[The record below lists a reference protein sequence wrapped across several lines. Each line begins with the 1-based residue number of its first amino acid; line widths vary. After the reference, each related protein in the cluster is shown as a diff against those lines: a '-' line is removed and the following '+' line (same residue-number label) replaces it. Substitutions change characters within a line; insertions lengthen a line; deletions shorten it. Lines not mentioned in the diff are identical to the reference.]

1 VTPIVFE
8 RHPELRELRSAGRP
22 ASSAR
27 LRTPDGRVLS
37 VDMPEP
43 IDIFS
48 RRTLDGMMLERAL
61 AVGALHRA
69 ERVRRVTLQDG
80 GVRVECDAGTAEF
93 DFAVGADGV
102 SSIVRRSLLGEM
114 PGGRGGWAAAGF
126 YVEGLE
132 EPGIYIE
139 FLSDVKGYIWN
150 FPRADHGSVGVVAPI
165 GRESGSKLRQRVLEM
180 LDARYPGSLSL
191 PREPYGMSIPSPSPW
206 QGKWPRLGGAHFAL
220 IGDAANLVDSITGE
234 GIHYAIDSA
243 AVLSDALHE
252 AGPREAH
259 RLYRARWR
267 AGPGRQIARSAH
279 WAAHYYHPW
288 LVDRVLGLAHRSSRM
303 RRIVADLLMVKQPY
317 TKLFGGQPSSLRSGE
332 PGSGRARSVFLD
344 RVVDCGVAGGVD
356 LVADQRVVAVAG
368 AQPAAGELAVSLARG
383 VHRPDDARAPGGRA
397 AQQRRHAPH
406 REHLTGQARRRLLVV
421 PEAVDLGL
429 PVRGASTQRPG
440 RGNAYQDRQNSLVEL
455 HGTPSYTR

>member
-1 VTPIVFE
+1 MEVAVVGAGPGGAFCAERLSRAGHSVTVYDASHPREKACGGGVTPIVFE
-8 RHPELRELRSAGRP
+8 RYPELRELRSAGRP
-22 ASSAR
+22 ASCAR

-61 AVGALHRA
+61 AVGAVHRA

-80 GVRVECDAGTAEF
+80 GVKVESDASTAEF
-93 DFAVGADGV
+93 DFAVGADGA

-165 GRESGSKLRQRVLEM
+165 GRESGAKLRQRVLEM
-180 LDARYPGSLSL
+180 LEARYPGSLSL
-191 PREPYGMSIPSPSPW
+191 PREPYGMSIPSPSPR

-243 AVLSDALHE
+243 AFLSDALHE

-317 TKLFGGQPSSLRSGE
+317 TKLFG
-332 PGSGRARSVFLD
+332 
-344 RVVDCGVAGGVD
+344 RVMRDV
-356 LVADQRVVAVAG
+356 LQ
-368 AQPAAGELAVSLARG
+368 
-383 VHRPDDARAPGGRA
+383 
-397 AQQRRHAPH
+397 
-406 REHLTGQARRRLLVV
+406 
-421 PEAVDLGL
+421 
-429 PVRGASTQRPG
+429 
-440 RGNAYQDRQNSLVEL
+440 
-455 HGTPSYTR
+455 